1 MRTTLVRF
9 AALAALGGSAAA
21 PATPPAPPAKFVA
34 RVTNTWFPLTPGTTY
49 RYTGVSGGK
58 AAREIFTVA
67 RKTRVIQGVRC
78 TVVHDAVYEGGR
90 LVERTTDWYA
100 QAANGTVWYFGESTA
115 EFDERGQVV
124 STEGSWEAGVDGAK
138 AGIYMPPRPQVGQ
151 TFQQEYYKGHA
162 EDYFKVLSLSAD
174 VSTPYASS
182 KRALLTK
189 EWTPLEPGAVA
200 QKFYL
205 RGIGIV
211 KEQAVKGTSERL
223 QLVSVTRQR

>member
-1 MRTTLVRF
+1 MRTTLVLG
-9 AALAALGGSAAA
+9 AALAALAGTAVAPAA
-21 PATPPAPPAKFVA
+21 PPPPPAKFVA
-34 RVTNTWFPLTPGTTY
+34 RVTNPWFPLTPGTTY
-49 RYTGVSGGK
+49 RYTGTSDGEP
-58 AAREIFTVA
+58 AREVFTVA
-67 RKTRVIQGVRC
+67 RKTKVIQGVRC

-100 QAANGTVWYFGESTA
+100 QAANGAVWYYGESTA
-115 EFDERGQVV
+115 EFDKRGKVV

-138 AGIYMPPRPQVGQ
+138 PGIYMPLHPKVGQ

-162 EDYFKVLSLSAD
+162 EDYFKVLSLSAY

-182 KRALLTK
+182 KRALRTK

-200 QKFYL
+200 EKLYV
-205 RGIGIV
+205 RGVGIV
-211 KEQAVKGTSERL
+211 KEQAVKGGSERL